1 MAIKP
6 CVGTWCAH
14 LLVPSCP
21 FLPTTKGCAG
31 LMHTLQHD
39 ELLGGDRR
47 RGSRDNVEDI
57 SDDSGYTRKNSRDN
71 VTDIS
76 R

>member
-1 MAIKP
+1 MYYGHVKRSM
-6 CVGTWCAH
+6 
-14 LLVPSCP
+14 LVEMRKELSYN
-21 FLPTTKGCAG
+21 KQQGCAG
-31 LMHTLQHD
+31 LLHTLQHD
-39 ELLGGDRR
+39 ELLGVDRR